1 MELRSKKEKDSVV
14 EENHQMRAIEN
25 SKETVMNE
33 LTMENR
39 AKNQGIEEDELIQY
53 FSTEEHDEIVEYPL
67 LDDVVEYH
75 VGAIIFIFQEQYE

>member
-1 MELRSKKEKDSVV
+1 MGLREHDPIV
-14 EENHQMRAIEN
+14 EENHKMRVIET
-25 SKETVMNE
+25 SKETLTNE
-33 LTMENR
+33 FTTKNE
-39 AKNQGIEEDELIQY
+39 APNQGIEEDELIQY